1 MNSPQIPQVS
11 LLTRPGCHLCDDAR
25 KVVDR
30 VTSELGLGFEEINVD
45 EYPELKAAHDTEI
58 PVVRVNGVPKDF
70 WQINARRLTKI
81 LRTELERAA

>member
-1 MNSPQIPQVS
+1 MELTELPQVS

-25 KVVDR
+25 IVVDR
-30 VTSELGLGFEEINVD
+30 VTSELGLGFEEINI
-45 EYPELKAAHDTEI
+45 EEHPQLKATYNTEI

-81 LRTELERAA
+81 LRAELRKP

>member
-1 MNSPQIPQVS
+1 M
-11 LLTRPGCHLCDDAR
+11 
-25 KVVDR
+25 
-30 VTSELGLGFEEINVD
+30 D

>member
-1 MNSPQIPQVS
+1 MELTELPQVS

-25 KVVDR
+25 IVVDR
-30 VTSELGLGFEEINVD
+30 VTSELGLGFEEINI
-45 EYPELKAAHDTEI
+45 EEHPQLKAIYNTEI

-81 LRTELERAA
+81 LRAELRKP